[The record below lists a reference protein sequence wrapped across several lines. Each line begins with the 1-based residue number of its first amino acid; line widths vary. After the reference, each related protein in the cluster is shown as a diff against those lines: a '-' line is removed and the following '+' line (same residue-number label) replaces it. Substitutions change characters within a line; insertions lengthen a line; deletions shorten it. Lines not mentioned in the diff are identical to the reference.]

1 MDAMRKLLIIL
12 ATLFISLGIQ
22 AQNIPVYEEFE
33 DYQFLLEKNN
43 DTTYVVNYW
52 ATYCA
57 PCVKEMPVFR
67 KLEKEYSNK
76 PVKIILT
83 SLDFG
88 SNATER
94 VRSFMNRHD
103 ILSEVVILDD
113 PNSNS
118 WIDKVSP
125 QWSGALPATLIYNS
139 NSRELY
145 EQTFTYSEL
154 EKIIQSKIQ

>member
-1 MDAMRKLLIIL
+1 MRKLLVL
-12 ATLFISLGIQ
+12 PAMLFISLSMQ
-22 AQNIPVYEEFE
+22 AQDLPVYEEFE

-67 KLEKEYSNK
+67 KLEKNYSDK
-76 PVKIILT
+76 PVQIILT

-88 SNATER
+88 SNATDR
-94 VRSFMNRHD
+94 VRSFINKHD
-103 ILSEVVILDD
+103 IISQVVILDD

-125 QWSGALPATLIYNS
+125 QWSGALPATLIYN
-139 NSRELY
+139 NHSRELY

-154 EKIIQSKIQ
+154 EEIIQSKIQ

>member
-1 MDAMRKLLIIL
+1 MEKLLFIL
-12 ATLFISLGIQ
+12 VIFFIGAHMQ
-22 AQNIPVYEEFE
+22 AQNIPVYDEFE

-43 DTTYVVNYW
+43 DTTYIINFW

-67 KLEKEYSNK
+67 KLEKDYSDK

-94 VRSFMNRHD
+94 VRRFMNKHNIR
-103 ILSEVVILDD
+103 SEVVILDD

-125 QWSGALPATLIYNS
+125 RWSGALPATLIYNS
-139 NSRELY
+139 NSNVFYEL
-145 EQTFTYSEL
+145 TFTYEEL
-154 EKIIQSKIQ
+154 NKIIQSKIQQP